1 MKIVV
6 AAVGRPGKLL
16 LPGIREYEER
26 AGRYWKL
33 EIAEVRA
40 ERASQNRP
48 VSAVRQQEADR
59 LRAAV
64 PPGAEIVALT
74 RSGEGW
80 SSDRMAKYLGDIAL
94 RGGTGAA
101 FLIGGAF
108 GLDRALV
115 REATHRISL
124 STMTMPHDM
133 ARLILA
139 EQLYRAG
146 TIVRGEPYHK
156 G

>member
-1 MKIVV
+1 MKVVV

-26 AGRYWKL
+26 AGRYWRL
-33 EIAEVRA
+33 ETTEVKA

-48 VSAVRQQEADR
+48 ASEVRREEAER
-59 LRAAV
+59 LRGVV
-64 PPGAEIVALT
+64 PAGAEIVALT
-74 RSGEGW
+74 RTGEGW
-80 SSDRMAKYLGDIAL
+80 SSDRLAKYLGELAL

-115 REATHRISL
+115 RDATHRITL
-124 STMTMPHDM
+124 STMTMPHEM

>member
-1 MKIVV
+1 MKVVV

-16 LPGIREYEER
+16 EPAIRAYEQR

-33 EIAEVRA
+33 ETLHVKA

-48 VSAVRQQEADR
+48 VSEVRQQEAER
-59 LRAAV
+59 LRATV
-64 PPGAEIVALT
+64 PAGAEIVALT

-80 SSDRMAKYLGDIAL
+80 SSDRLAKYLGELAL
-94 RGGTGAA
+94 RGGVGVA

-108 GLDRALV
+108 GLDRGLV
-115 REATHRISL
+115 RDAAHRISV
-124 STMTMPHDM
+124 SAMTMPHEM
-133 ARLILA
+133 ARLVLA

>member
-33 EIAEVRA
+33 ETAEVKA

-59 LRAAV
+59 LRAVV

-115 REATHRISL
+115 REAAHRISL
-124 STMTMPHDM
+124 STMTMPHEM

>member
-6 AAVGRPGKLL
+6 ASVGRPGKLF

-26 AGRYWKL
+26 AARYWKL
-33 EIAEVRA
+33 ESAEVKA
-40 ERASQNRP
+40 ERASENRP
-48 VSAVRQQEADR
+48 VSAVRQQEGER

-64 PPGAEIVALT
+64 PAGAEIVALT
-74 RSGEGW
+74 RGGEGW
-80 SSDRMAKYLGDIAL
+80 SSDQLAKYLGELAL
-94 RGGTGAA
+94 RGETGAA
-101 FLIGGAF
+101 FLIGGPF

-115 REATHRISL
+115 KEAAHRLSL
-124 STMTMPHDM
+124 STVTMPHEM

-146 TIVRGEPYHK
+146 TILRGEPYHK